1 MRPVNRR
8 RRGLVVDTQSQST
21 NAGDLVFAELIVPKK
36 TAYVGEIVP
45 VQIRMGFDAR
55 VHPRLTEP
63 PDITGQGFTSQKL
76 QQSSQNLETINGR
89 PFEVVTFKTAI
100 AAARAGKFEIGP
112 VKAKAQVVVP
122 RRRNAPRSRSP
133 FDLFDLD
140 DPFSDPFFSNPFA
153 QFGERRDI
161 QISSDPVA
169 LEVKPLP
176 PNAPPS
182 FSGAIGS
189 FTMATD
195 AKPKSVQVG
204 DPITVTTTISGRGN
218 FDRVNAPLLED
229 DRGWHK
235 YPPSSKFKQDD
246 EVGIS
251 GTKTFETVVSPNENK
266 QSLPVLAFSYFDPA
280 KEQYVTLHSE
290 SMAIT
295 VQGGAA
301 APAVAAQ
308 PPSSSPAT
316 ATRGR
321 APVPNSTKPQDILYQ
336 LTEPS
341 RTVESFEPLY
351 TRRGFWAAQSLP
363 LAALLVFAGWKIRR
377 ARLDDREARRIGAL
391 QHEAAELMHKLRR
404 DDASPREYY
413 AEASRVVRLK
423 AALAS
428 RNRGVDPNAVD
439 AETAA
444 ETFKLDTDSRDRLR
458 RLFEQNDEWQYSG
471 THNGPG
477 SISPENRRDVLEL
490 IENLKHETFHVI
502 PSEAKRVEEFVNG
515 RSVMSRDP
523 CPLGDDSKLWFFSAR
538 WDRYVRFRQPDAE
551 FTKANQEYA
560 QGNFK
565 EAIASYEALVRADQW
580 NANLFYDLGNAYFR
594 TRDFGRAILNY
605 ERALAL
611 DQHHPEATAN
621 LQIAR
626 DESRAL
632 ELQPTRLERYLQF
645 ASINQYSIAAAVAF
659 WLGIFGI
666 VALIFARRRSA
677 ALMSLSILCL
687 LVCAVAVWAI
697 HTLDNGSKGRALAIV
712 TGNDVQARLATADT
726 ANSVLA
732 LPAGSEIKILSTR
745 GDWMYAALPN
755 DLRGWIQTKN
765 AEQVRL

>member
-1 MRPVNRR
+1 MFQRISIALLIAAACIDFARADSPSVTAVLSNSEATVGETVELQIKVTGPGDARPPEEISIDGLEIRSTGTSRQFEIHNFSTNSSVTYNYTILPLRAGRFTIPPQTVRAGGKILRTPELALNVADAAGQPQPGRR
-8 RRGLVVDTQSQST
+8 PGRSAQGTQSQST
-21 NAGDLVFAELIVPKK
+21 SARDLVFAELIVPKK

-63 PDITGQGFTSQKL
+63 PDITGQGFTAQKL

-161 QISSDPVA
+161 QITSDPVS

-251 GTKTFETVVSPNENK
+251 GTKTFEMVVSPNENK

-290 SMAIT
+290 QTAIT

-308 PPSSSPAT
+308 SPA
-316 ATRGR
+316 AAARGS
-321 APVPNSTKPQDILYQ
+321 APVLNSSKPQDILYQ

-341 RTVESFEPLY
+341 RAVASFEPLY
-351 TRRGFWAAQSLP
+351 TRRAFWVAQSLP
-363 LAALLVFAGWKIRR
+363 LAALFVFAGWKIRR
-377 ARLDDREARRIGAL
+377 RRLDDREARRIGVL
-391 QHEAAELMHKLRR
+391 QHETAELMHKLRR
-404 DDASPREYY
+404 DDASPQEYY

-428 RNRGVDPNAVD
+428 RNRAIDPNAVD

-444 ETFKLDTDSRDRLR
+444 ETFKLDTDFRDRLR

-477 SISPENRRDVLEL
+477 RISPENRRDVLEL
-490 IENLKHETFHVI
+490 IEHLK
-502 PSEAKRVEEFVNG
+502 
-515 RSVMSRDP
+515 
-523 CPLGDDSKLWFFSAR
+523 
-538 WDRYVRFRQPDAE
+538 
-551 FTKANQEYA
+551 
-560 QGNFK
+560 
-565 EAIASYEALVRADQW
+565 
-580 NANLFYDLGNAYFR
+580 
-594 TRDFGRAILNY
+594 
-605 ERALAL
+605 
-611 DQHHPEATAN
+611 
-621 LQIAR
+621 
-626 DESRAL
+626 
-632 ELQPTRLERYLQF
+632 
-645 ASINQYSIAAAVAF
+645 
-659 WLGIFGI
+659 
-666 VALIFARRRSA
+666 
-677 ALMSLSILCL
+677 
-687 LVCAVAVWAI
+687 
-697 HTLDNGSKGRALAIV
+697 
-712 TGNDVQARLATADT
+712 
-726 ANSVLA
+726 
-732 LPAGSEIKILSTR
+732 
-745 GDWMYAALPN
+745 
-755 DLRGWIQTKN
+755 
-765 AEQVRL
+765 

>member
-1 MRPVNRR
+1 MRGRILLVALASIAVAQFSYADSPSVTAVLSNSEATVGETVELQIKVTGPGDARPPEEISID
-8 RRGLVVDTQSQST
+8 GLEIHSTGTSRQFEIHNFSTNSSVTYNYTILPLRAGRFTIPPQTVLAGGKILRTPELALNVADAPGRPTTTRPGRSTQSTQSQST

-161 QISSDPVA
+161 QITSDPVS

-251 GTKTFETVVSPNENK
+251 GTKSFETVISPNENK
-266 QSLPVLAFSYFDPA
+266 QNLPVLAFSYFDPA

-290 SMAIT
+290 PMAIA
-295 VQGGAA
+295 VQGGAV
-301 APAVAAQ
+301 APVVAAQ
-308 PPSSSPAT
+308 PPASSPAT
-316 ATRGR
+316 AARGR
-321 APVPNSTKPQDILYQ
+321 PPVPNSAKPQDILYQ

-341 RTVESFEPLY
+341 RTVESLEPLY

-363 LAALLVFAGWKIRR
+363 LAAVLVFAGWKIRR
-377 ARLDDREARRIGAL
+377 ARLDDREARRISAL

-404 DDASPREYY
+404 RDDASPQEYY

-428 RNRGVDPNAVD
+428 RNRDVEPNTVD

-477 SISPENRRDVLEL
+477 RISPENQRDVLEL
-490 IENLKHETFHVI
+490 IENLK
-502 PSEAKRVEEFVNG
+502 
-515 RSVMSRDP
+515 
-523 CPLGDDSKLWFFSAR
+523 
-538 WDRYVRFRQPDAE
+538 
-551 FTKANQEYA
+551 
-560 QGNFK
+560 
-565 EAIASYEALVRADQW
+565 
-580 NANLFYDLGNAYFR
+580 
-594 TRDFGRAILNY
+594 
-605 ERALAL
+605 
-611 DQHHPEATAN
+611 
-621 LQIAR
+621 
-626 DESRAL
+626 
-632 ELQPTRLERYLQF
+632 
-645 ASINQYSIAAAVAF
+645 
-659 WLGIFGI
+659 
-666 VALIFARRRSA
+666 
-677 ALMSLSILCL
+677 
-687 LVCAVAVWAI
+687 
-697 HTLDNGSKGRALAIV
+697 
-712 TGNDVQARLATADT
+712 
-726 ANSVLA
+726 
-732 LPAGSEIKILSTR
+732 
-745 GDWMYAALPN
+745 
-755 DLRGWIQTKN
+755 
-765 AEQVRL
+765 

>member
-1 MRPVNRR
+1 MRGRILLVALASIAVAQFSYADSPSVTAVLSNSEATVGETVELQIKVTGPGDARPPEEISID
-8 RRGLVVDTQSQST
+8 GLEIHSTGTSRQFEIHNFATSSSVTYNYTILPLRAGRFTIPPQTVLAGGKILRTPELGLNVADAPGRPTTARPGRSTQSTQSQST

-161 QISSDPVA
+161 QITSDPVS

-251 GTKTFETVVSPNENK
+251 GTKSFETVISPNENK
-266 QSLPVLAFSYFDPA
+266 QNLPVLAFSYFDPA

-290 SMAIT
+290 PMAIA
-295 VQGGAA
+295 VQGGAV
-301 APAVAAQ
+301 APVVAAQ
-308 PPSSSPAT
+308 PPASSPAT
-316 ATRGR
+316 AARGR
-321 APVPNSTKPQDILYQ
+321 PPVPNSAKPQDILYQ

-363 LAALLVFAGWKIRR
+363 LAAVLVFAGWKIRR
-377 ARLDDREARRIGAL
+377 ARLDDREARRISAL

-404 DDASPREYY
+404 RDDASPQEYY

-428 RNRGVDPNAVD
+428 RNRDVEPNTVD

-477 SISPENRRDVLEL
+477 RISPENQRDVLEL
-490 IENLKHETFHVI
+490 IENLK
-502 PSEAKRVEEFVNG
+502 
-515 RSVMSRDP
+515 
-523 CPLGDDSKLWFFSAR
+523 
-538 WDRYVRFRQPDAE
+538 
-551 FTKANQEYA
+551 
-560 QGNFK
+560 
-565 EAIASYEALVRADQW
+565 
-580 NANLFYDLGNAYFR
+580 
-594 TRDFGRAILNY
+594 
-605 ERALAL
+605 
-611 DQHHPEATAN
+611 
-621 LQIAR
+621 
-626 DESRAL
+626 
-632 ELQPTRLERYLQF
+632 
-645 ASINQYSIAAAVAF
+645 
-659 WLGIFGI
+659 
-666 VALIFARRRSA
+666 
-677 ALMSLSILCL
+677 
-687 LVCAVAVWAI
+687 
-697 HTLDNGSKGRALAIV
+697 
-712 TGNDVQARLATADT
+712 
-726 ANSVLA
+726 
-732 LPAGSEIKILSTR
+732 
-745 GDWMYAALPN
+745 
-755 DLRGWIQTKN
+755 
-765 AEQVRL
+765 

>member
-1 MRPVNRR
+1 MVTKISMCCRISFAAFAVVIGAHLAQADAPSVTAVLSSSQATVGETVELQIKVTGPGDARPPEEISIDGLEIHSTGTSRQFEIHNFATSSSVTYNYTILPLRAGR
-8 RRGLVVDTQSQST
+8 FTIPPQIIRAGGQILKTPGLVLNVADTAGQATSSRPGRANQRQST
-21 NAGDLVFAELIVPKK
+21 TAGDLVFAELIVPKK

-55 VHPRLTEP
+55 IHPRLVEP
-63 PDITGQGFTSQKL
+63 PEITGQGFTAQKL
-76 QQSSQNLETINGR
+76 QQSSQNLETINGK
-89 PFEVVTFKTAI
+89 PFDVVAFKTAI
-100 AAARAGKFEIGP
+100 TAARAGKFEIGP

-122 RRRNAPRSRSP
+122 RRRSAPRSRSP
-133 FDLFDLD
+133 FDLFDED

-161 QISSDPVA
+161 SISSDPVG

-189 FTMATD
+189 FTMTTD

-229 DRGWHK
+229 ERGWHK

-251 GTKTFETVVSPNENK
+251 GTKTFEMVVSPNENK

-280 KEQYVTLHSE
+280 KEQYVTLQSE
-290 SMAIT
+290 STAIT

-308 PPSSSPAT
+308 PASSSPAT
-316 ATRGR
+316 AARGR
-321 APVPNSTKPQDILYQ
+321 PPVPNSTKPQDILYQ

-341 RTVESFEPLY
+341 RTVQSFEPLY
-351 TRRGFWAAQSLP
+351 ARRGFWAAQSLP

-377 ARLDDREARRIGAL
+377 ARLEDREARRIGAL

-477 SISPENRRDVLEL
+477 RISQENRHDVLEL
-490 IENLKHETFHVI
+490 IENLK
-502 PSEAKRVEEFVNG
+502 
-515 RSVMSRDP
+515 
-523 CPLGDDSKLWFFSAR
+523 
-538 WDRYVRFRQPDAE
+538 
-551 FTKANQEYA
+551 
-560 QGNFK
+560 
-565 EAIASYEALVRADQW
+565 
-580 NANLFYDLGNAYFR
+580 
-594 TRDFGRAILNY
+594 
-605 ERALAL
+605 
-611 DQHHPEATAN
+611 
-621 LQIAR
+621 
-626 DESRAL
+626 
-632 ELQPTRLERYLQF
+632 
-645 ASINQYSIAAAVAF
+645 
-659 WLGIFGI
+659 
-666 VALIFARRRSA
+666 
-677 ALMSLSILCL
+677 
-687 LVCAVAVWAI
+687 
-697 HTLDNGSKGRALAIV
+697 
-712 TGNDVQARLATADT
+712 
-726 ANSVLA
+726 
-732 LPAGSEIKILSTR
+732 
-745 GDWMYAALPN
+745 
-755 DLRGWIQTKN
+755 
-765 AEQVRL
+765 